1 MFRKCNIYYIPARE
15 EHSSMNNDLKISGF
29 SDEISSDFDT
39 QLEVVT
45 KLGMNYISLRGID
58 GKNIGDFSV
67 DEIKEN
73 VLPRLQKAGVSV
85 SSIGSPIGKVFIND
99 EDGFAKQKG
108 MLDTLCQISNLL
120 DCKYIRIFSFYIP
133 KGEDAD
139 QYKEDVIS
147 KLKEFAAI
155 AEKYNV
161 ILVHENE
168 KDIYGDIARRCHE
181 ILTEVASPSFKGIFD
196 FANFVQCGE
205 DTQACYDLL
214 RDEIVYIHIKDAVTT
229 DSQNVVCGTGEGKI
243 PELLA
248 QFIKSGYKGFL
259 TLEPHLVLFDSL
271 KDLELEDATEV
282 IKDNKGLDG
291 EGGYKLQYEA
301 LLEILEKIESEEK

>member
-1 MFRKCNIYYIPARE
+1 
-15 EHSSMNNDLKISGF
+15 MNQDLIISGF

-39 QLEVVT
+39 QLEVVS
-45 KLGMNYISLRGID
+45 KLGMHYISLRGVD
-58 GKNIGDFSV
+58 GKNIGEFTV
-67 DEIKEN
+67 DEIQES
-73 VLPRLQKAGVSV
+73 VLPRLQRSGIGV

-99 EDGFAKQKG
+99 EDSFAKQKN
-108 MLDTLCQISNLL
+108 MLDRLCQISNLL
-120 DCKYIRIFSFYIP
+120 NCNYIRIFSFYIP

-139 QYKEDVIS
+139 NYRDEVIS
-147 KLKEFAAI
+147 KLKEYAAI
-155 AEKYNV
+155 AEKYDV
-161 ILVHENE
+161 ILLHENE

-181 ILTEVASPSFKGIFD
+181 ILKEVASPAFKGIFD

-205 DTQACYDLL
+205 DTQECYDLL
-214 RDEIVYIHIKDAVTT
+214 KDEIVYIHIKDAVTT

-248 QFIKSGYKGFL
+248 QFIRSGYKGFL

-271 KDLELEDATEV
+271 KDLELEEAADV

-291 EGGYKLQYEA
+291 AGGYKLQYES
-301 LLEILEKIESEEK
+301 LLQILEKIESEEK

>member
-1 MFRKCNIYYIPARE
+1 
-15 EHSSMNNDLKISGF
+15 MNKDLKISGF

-39 QLEVVT
+39 QLEVVS

-58 GKNIGDFSV
+58 GKNIGDFTV
-67 DEIKEN
+67 DEVKNN
-73 VLPRLQKAGVSV
+73 VLPRLQEKEIHV

-99 EDGFAKQKG
+99 EEGFEKQKK
-108 MLDTLCQISNLL
+108 MLHSLSQIANLL
-120 DCKYIRIFSFYIP
+120 NCKYIRIFSFYIP
-133 KGEDAD
+133 KGEDPD
-139 QYKEDVIS
+139 HYKEEVIN
-147 KLKEFAAI
+147 KIKEFTAI
-155 AEKYNV
+155 AKQYEV
-161 ILVHENE
+161 VLVHENE

-181 ILTEVASPSFKGIFD
+181 ILTEVNSPCFKGIFD

-205 DTQACYDLL
+205 DAQRCYDLL
-214 RDEIVYIHIKDAVTT
+214 KNEIVYIHIKDAVST

-243 PELLA
+243 PEILA
-248 QFIKSGYKGFL
+248 QFIRSGYKGFL

-271 KDLELEDATEV
+271 KDLELEDASDV

-301 LLEILEKIESEEK
+301 LLEILNKIENEEE

>member
-1 MFRKCNIYYIPARE
+1 
-15 EHSSMNNDLKISGF
+15 MNQDLMISGF

-39 QLEVVT
+39 QLEVVSN
-45 KLGMNYISLRGID
+45 LGMKYISLRGID
-58 GKNIGDFSV
+58 GKNIGDFTV

-73 VLPRLQKAGVSV
+73 VLPRLQKAGIGV

-99 EDGFAKQKG
+99 EEGFAKQKL

-120 DCKYIRIFSFYIP
+120 DCKYMRIFSFYIP
-133 KGEDAD
+133 KGENAD
-139 QYKEDVIS
+139 QYRSQVVS

-155 AEKYNV
+155 AAKYNV
-161 ILVHENE
+161 ILLHENE
-168 KDIYGDIARRCHE
+168 KDIFGDIGRRCHE
-181 ILTEVASPSFKGIFD
+181 ILTEVGSPYFKGIFD

-205 DTQACYDLL
+205 DTQECYDLL
-214 RDEIVYIHIKDAVTT
+214 RDEIVYIHIKDAVTS

-248 QFIKSGYKGFL
+248 EFIKSGYKGFL

-282 IKDNKGLDG
+282 IKARECNYG
-291 EGGYKLQYEA
+291 
-301 LLEILEKIESEEK
+301 

>member
-1 MFRKCNIYYIPARE
+1 
-15 EHSSMNNDLKISGF
+15 MNQDLLISGF

-39 QLEVVT
+39 QLEVVSN
-45 KLGMNYISLRGID
+45 LGMKYISLRGID
-58 GKNIGDFSV
+58 GKNIGDFTV
-67 DEIKEN
+67 DEFKES
-73 VLPRLQKAGVSV
+73 VQPRLQKAGIRV

-99 EDGFAKQKG
+99 EEGFAKQKQ
-108 MLDTLCQISNLL
+108 MLDTLCRISNLL
-120 DCKYIRIFSFYIP
+120 DCNYIRIFSFYIP

-139 QYKEDVIS
+139 QYRSQVVS

-161 ILVHENE
+161 ILLHENE
-168 KDIYGDIARRCHE
+168 KDIFGDIGRRCHE
-181 ILTEVASPSFKGIFD
+181 ILTEVGSPYFKGIFD

-205 DTQACYDLL
+205 DTGECYDLL
-214 RDEIVYIHIKDAVTT
+214 KDEIVYIHIKDAVTT
-229 DSQNVVCGTGEGKI
+229 DSQNVVCGTGDGKI

-248 QFIKSGYKGFL
+248 EFIKNGYKGFL

-271 KDLELEDATEV
+271 KDLELEDAAEI

-291 EGGYKLQYEA
+291 ASGYRLQYEA
-301 LLEILEKIESEEK
+301 LIEILNKIESEEN

>member
-1 MFRKCNIYYIPARE
+1 
-15 EHSSMNNDLKISGF
+15 MNQDLWISGF

-39 QLEVVT
+39 QLEVVS
-45 KLGMNYISLRGID
+45 KLGMSYISLRGID

-67 DEIKEN
+67 DEINEH
-73 VLPRLQKAGVSV
+73 VQPRLQKAGIKV

-99 EDGFAKQKG
+99 EEGFSKQKR
-108 MLDTLCQISNLL
+108 MLETLCQISQLL

-133 KGEDAD
+133 KGDD
-139 QYKEDVIS
+139 PDLYREDVIL
-147 KLKEFAAI
+147 KLKELAAI
-155 AEKYNV
+155 AEKFN
-161 ILVHENE
+161 IALLHENE
-168 KDIYGDIARRCHE
+168 KDIFGDIGRRCYE
-181 ILTEVASPSFKGIFD
+181 ILKAVASPNFKAIFD

-214 RDEIVYIHIKDAVTT
+214 KDEVIYIHIKDAVST

-243 PELLA
+243 PEILSQA
-248 QFIKSGYKGFL
+248 IRSGYKGFL

-271 KDLELEDATEV
+271 KDLELEEASEI

-291 EGGYKLQYEA
+291 AGGYKLQYEA
-301 LLEILEKIESEEK
+301 LIEILKKMESEEK